1 MDFPEN
7 QPIVVSLLKPVA
19 GEVEGRIDL
28 GDERAVELLVR
39 TYVDR
44 CLNSFQQAIAGSAT
58 QDDAVDDIY
67 RLASALNTVFLGAS
81 GFDEVIVHPWN
92 APDQLGVFLRDTLA
106 FDFPPEECV
115 RATLIH
121 MATHIMQ
128 ALQGN
133 KDDWRDSVDGLVI
146 EVRDLLLGRAEA
158 SDDVEPP
165 PGFA

>member
-7 QPIVVSLLKPVA
+7 QPIVVSLLQPVA
-19 GEVEGRIDL
+19 GEVEGRVDL

-44 CLNSFQQAIAGSAT
+44 CLNSFQQAIAGSAS

-81 GFDEVIVHPWN
+81 GFDTVIVHPWN
-92 APDQLGVFLRDTLA
+92 APDQLGAFLRDTLD

-133 KDDWRDSVDGLVI
+133 KEGWREAVDGLVV
-146 EVRDLLLGRAEA
+146 EVRDLLLGRVR
-158 SDDVEPP
+158 DDGADTEP
-165 PGFA
+165 PGFG

>member
-1 MDFPEN
+1 MDFQEN
-7 QPIVVSLLKPVA
+7 RPIVVSLLQPIAPQVD
-19 GEVEGRIDL
+19 GRIDL
-28 GDERAVELLVR
+28 ADERAVELLVR

-44 CLNSFQQAIAGSAT
+44 CLSCFQQTIAGSAT

-81 GFDEVIVHPWN
+81 GFDTVVAHPWN
-92 APDQLGVFLRDTLA
+92 SPEQLGAFLRDTLD

-115 RATLIH
+115 RATLVH

-133 KDDWRDSVDGLVI
+133 KDEWRDAVDGLVI
-146 EVRDLLLGRAEA
+146 EVRDLLLGRAAPDAGE
-158 SDDVEPP
+158 ELP
-165 PGFA
+165 PGLG